1 MGDFGLNVVFE
12 YARIVFLPQFE
23 SGWVS
28 MNEDL
33 WLPTREELEQ
43 LYTIKTHKAVL
54 WYTWRN
60 ALRAVAVLGYK
71 PLNDTWSN
79 ETINKIYQ
87 ILRAVFIL
95 NENIINFDVLDFS
108 KKISAND
115 DAINYATGVVSYA
128 INVAIA
134 PSIYAYGARAAPD
147 TIEAYK
153 KIKLDGIKT
162 NKIIQS
168 IRASVKMDM
177 NFLLS
182 RLLVESKLPP
192 LWTDKLRETHQ
203 LEESLLKDLADLNLD
218 FLALDLKKVWSG
230 QKIGK
235 HAKNYLKTYSSI
247 ITRNPIALRRAIL
260 YEEIT
265 EYSQSVRVLL
275 LGSGGAGKSSLAD
288 RLQANPIQQF
298 KSSTQGIDYL
308 NHQSLKL
315 EEKHPDFKLETNDLD
330 LYLWDFGGQ
339 TIFHGLHS
347 AFLHENCV
355 YVLVVDSR
363 HEQAPDEWL
372 HQIRHLAGNQ
382 ANVLL
387 ITNEYENCKTQQ
399 NQKRLLR
406 EFPDLLNGQSF
417 FYFSCLMPE
426 SGAFKVFLK
435 KLIQVSSESRRA
447 IFKSTLDIRDEL
459 STRYQSEVFLNLDEV
474 EEIIA
479 DKVEIEGYRPSTLT
493 QLEQL
498 GFIIPAKGEKYC
510 LNPVWVVDN
519 AYKVL
524 YSDEVRNNHGIIS
537 LNAIRK
543 ILNCSDK
550 YQAEILV
557 RDLLQERALCCAI
570 SKTEYFFPDAAST
583 NEPDQAT
590 KIIENPIL
598 TLRFDVPYLPLGFH
612 ARLVH
617 KLYNPTRSVTI
628 QNTEDIWRQG
638 FILKVIEQK
647 QIKAQAVIHYLL
659 RKSAIEM
666 VFNGEVEFFAALLEN
681 FYPQLDAALDTSA
694 AHQKIKIQT
703 LVSDD
708 AQNLLAIPSGYKL
721 IDALKKA
728 STPNEIAE
736 QVNKMTKENAINI
749 TAGAGSQIIIGDGNK
764 QKANSNNTNQP
775 ASVVGSSSNTAT
787 VTPDTIKAERRQR
800 LLTKLSDLYKQ
811 YDYETRVEEKMR
823 IKALIDDTQ
832 QELNSL

>member
-1 MGDFGLNVVFE
+1 MFADYPSIDSLEKVLSTKGRLALLWYACRLGLRKVLIRLFNRDYFGANAVYYKLKDYLFLSNLESVNSFIRDINLEYQDFSFLSVAKLILVDSDE
-12 YARIVFLPQFE
+12 YAILLVRNTAFLN
-23 SGWVS
+23 SSLYVS
-28 MNEDL
+28 DLSIYNDLAIKSAFEDL
-33 WLPTREELEQ
+33 DYINGCETFSWVARP
-43 LYTIKTHKAVL
+43 L
-54 WYTWRN
+54 WN
-60 ALRAVAVLGYK
+60 H
-71 PLNDTWSN
+71 S
-79 ETINKIYQ
+79 
-87 ILRAVFIL
+87 
-95 NENIINFDVLDFS
+95 
-108 KKISAND
+108 
-115 DAINYATGVVSYA
+115 
-128 INVAIA
+128 
-134 PSIYAYGARAAPD
+134 SIY
-147 TIEAYK
+147 
-153 KIKLDGIKT
+153 IKLW
-162 NKIIQS
+162 QS
-168 IRASVKMDM
+168 DS
-177 NFLLS
+177 LS
-182 RLLVESKLPP
+182 Y
-192 LWTDKLRETHQ
+192 
-203 LEESLLKDLADLNLD
+203 LKSLNLD
-218 FLALDLKKVWSG
+218 LLAYDLNIVWSG
-230 QKIGK
+230 GLIGNY
-235 HAKNYLKTYSSI
+235 AKNYKKNLSDI
-247 ITRNPIALRRAIL
+247 IINDPIALRRAIL
-260 YEEIT
+260 GEET
-265 EYSQSVRVLL
+265 EQIQAVRLLL

-288 RLQANPIQQF
+288 RLQAKPIQQV

-315 EEKHPDFKLETNDLD
+315 EEKHSDFKLETNDLD

-372 HQIRHLAGNQ
+372 YQIRHLAGNQ

-406 EFPDLLNGQSF
+406 EFPDLLNKQSF
-417 FYFSCLMPE
+417 FYFSCLTPE
-426 SGAFKVFLK
+426 QNTFKDFLE

-447 IFKSTLDIRDEL
+447 IFKSTLEVRNEL
-459 STRYQSEVFLNLDEV
+459 SARYQSEVFLNLDEV

-479 DKVEIEGYRPSTLT
+479 DKVEVEDYRSSTLN

-519 AYKVL
+519 AYKLL

-590 KIIENPIL
+590 EILENPIL

-617 KLYNPTRSVTI
+617 KLYNPTQSVTI
-628 QNTEDIWRQG
+628 QTTEDIWRQG

-666 VFNGEVEFFAALLEN
+666 VFNGEVESFAALLETL
-681 FYPQLDAALDTSA
+681 YPQLEAALDTSA
-694 AHQKIKIQT
+694 AQQKIKIQT

-728 STPNEIAE
+728 NTPNEIVE

-764 QKANSNNTNQP
+764 QKANSNNTQQP